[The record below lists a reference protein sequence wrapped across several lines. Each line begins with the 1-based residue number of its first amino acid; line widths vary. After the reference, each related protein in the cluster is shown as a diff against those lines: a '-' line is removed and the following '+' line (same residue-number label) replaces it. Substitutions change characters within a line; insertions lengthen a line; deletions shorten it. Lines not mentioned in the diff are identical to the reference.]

1 MPRKVRNVANA
12 DGAKMQKLIDA
23 SPTSTSASMSASA
36 RLIRK
41 FGCCRKSRASS
52 WAGRDSVG
60 RWFLK
65 RYRRHSERENKMTGF
80 VAFLQQSKKLH
91 VLSQLE
97 GFTFYNSP
105 NCIVSLFLEG
115 IYSKNSRLY
124 QMLVGAFSIHSISKV
139 RHVFYPCSLSWLQPK
154 PHLTESEE
162 LSCIIKACYLL
173 CGSSLAT
180 NNEG

>member
-1 MPRKVRNVANA
+1 
-12 DGAKMQKLIDA
+12 
-23 SPTSTSASMSASA
+23 
-36 RLIRK
+36 
-41 FGCCRKSRASS
+41 
-52 WAGRDSVG
+52 
-60 RWFLK
+60 
-65 RYRRHSERENKMTGF
+65 MTGF

-139 RHVFYPCSLSWLQPK
+139 RHIFLPL
-154 PHLTESEE
+154 
-162 LSCIIKACYLL
+162 
-173 CGSSLAT
+173 
-180 NNEG
+180 